1 MSKFKT
7 VVGGF
12 FIGLANIIPGVSGGT
27 MAVIFGIYETL
38 INGILSLFKTPLQT
52 IKALYPI
59 LLGLA
64 LGIVFGVFVIDL
76 GYREVPL
83 LTTLIFIGLILGG
96 VKSIYTKIKQ
106 KDLAHLSVF
115 GIAFVLMVLLPIL
128 KSNITVHTGWVY
140 YVMLLLVGFIAA
152 GTMIAPGISGS
163 LVLLLL
169 GYYTHVLSL
178 AKEAIEAV
186 LTLNF
191 VALIEL
197 LPAIVVFLVG
207 ALIGLIVFSKVI
219 SLVMKFYESMF
230 YAGILGLLVASPIS
244 ILTMLHQTKPLQSF
258 GWVEILLGIILCIG
272 AAYGSYVMIKN
283 SEN

>member
-38 INGILSLFKTPLQT
+38 INGILSIFKTPLKT
-52 IKALYPI
+52 IKVLYPI
-59 LLGLA
+59 LIGLA

-96 VKSIYTKIKQ
+96 VESIYKKIQ
-106 KDLAHLSVF
+106 HKDVAHALIF
-115 GIAFVLMVLLPIL
+115 GIAFVLMVVLPIF

-140 YVMLLLVGFIAA
+140 YLMLLLVGFIAA

-169 GYYTHVLSL
+169 GYYAHVLSL
-178 AKEAIEAV
+178 AKGAIEAV
-186 LTLNF
+186 FSLDFVTLF
-191 VALIEL
+191 EL
-197 LPAIVVFLVG
+197 LPAIMVFLMG

-219 SLVMKFYESMF
+219 SIIMKTYESLF
-230 YAGILGLLVASPIS
+230 YAGILGLLLSSPIS
-244 ILTMLHQTKPLQSF
+244 VLTMLHQTKPLQYF
-258 GWVEILLGIILCIG
+258 GWVEILLGIILSIG
-272 AAYGSYVMIKN
+272 AAYGSYVIIKN